1 MFEIDPNKSYK
12 ELIAQVNKDE
22 LPKEVQVNMDK
33 VAVAEGIDSVTG
45 SSEEVKDLFA
55 AIEKYYP
62 KALAGKGEAAPQM
75 DEAAQTKQA
84 IELLELAR
92 SMEKEDAKMISD
104 INSALE
110 VLRLAASFPDVD

>member
-84 IELLELAR
+84 TDLLELAL
-92 SMEKEDAKMISD
+92 EFEDDEEEIAN
-104 INSALE
+104 INAALE
-110 VLRLAASFPDVD
+110 LVKLAASFPDVD